1 MFVVLADHL
10 FAAKTIS
17 VSVADNAKDQFDEFL
32 KVTETQH
39 KKEFLKFISK
49 QTDSTL
55 LRKIR
60 SRE

>member
-10 FAAKTIS
+10 FAAKIIS

-39 KKEFLKFISK
+39 KKECLKFYF
-49 QTDSTL
+49 
-55 LRKIR
+55 KIDR
-60 SRE
+60 LNTS